1 MNPNVTI
8 VTGLWDLGRGQLDG
22 WAKRDFQQYK
32 ERFFDLLKCDAQM
45 CIWIPKDLEQDV
57 LAIRGNKPTKIYIK
71 NVEDFKTWFP
81 FFDKTQEIR
90 KWPEWLN
97 QAGWLAESPQ
107 AALEYYNP
115 MMMCKMFMLND
126 TTIFNPFKSQY
137 FFWMD
142 GGLTST
148 VNTGYFAEDKVL
160 DKLDSYCLE
169 NKNKLI
175 HITYPYTCNT
185 EIHGFERKSMAA
197 FCNTEFVDYVA
208 RGGFFG
214 GHRQRINEM
223 NSLYYGVLA
232 DTFAANVMGADEC
245 LFTILCHKY
254 PEKIHRFNIEGNGLV
269 WPFFEMLK
277 HYVPAEKL
285 YDPDKI
291 ALYVITFNS
300 PEQFEALIQ
309 TYLKHS
315 DFITNTENYLLDNS
329 TDASTEPRY
338 IELCEKYKFTRI
350 KRDNIGICGGRQ
362 FIAEHFAGIDAK
374 YYIFLEDDMNLVDP
388 NVTLSCSSGFARFT
402 PNLLQKVKAIM
413 EKENYDFLKFSF
425 KEFFGDNSVQ
435 WAWYNVPQRIRDE
448 FFPEKTT
455 LPEHGFDPNAPK
467 LIYKNIKSIDGLAY
481 ADGEI
486 YYCNWPQIVSKT
498 GNQKLFLDTKWSHPY
513 EQTWMSHFFQE
524 TKKGLL
530 RGAVLLLSPVEH
542 HRFKFYPKE
551 QRREN

>member
-81 FFDKTQEIR
+81 FFDKAQEIR

-254 PEKIHRFNIEGNGLV
+254 PDKIHRFNIEGNGLV

-309 TYLKHS
+309 TYLKHN

-350 KRDNIGICGGRQ
+350 KKDNIGICGGRQ